1 MTQNLFDRTTQT
13 LLTVPID
20 RQHEPILTDRSTRPS
35 NDRRQSS
42 TRNNDIEHGEVAGD
56 TNTKEKG
63 LKEAD
68 G

>member
-1 MTQNLFDRTTQT
+1 MTQTPFDGTTQT

-35 NDRRQSS
+35 NYRRKSS
-42 TRNNDIEHGEVAGD
+42 THNNNIDHGEVAGD
-56 TNTKEKG
+56 TKTNKKG
-63 LKEAD
+63 LEEAD